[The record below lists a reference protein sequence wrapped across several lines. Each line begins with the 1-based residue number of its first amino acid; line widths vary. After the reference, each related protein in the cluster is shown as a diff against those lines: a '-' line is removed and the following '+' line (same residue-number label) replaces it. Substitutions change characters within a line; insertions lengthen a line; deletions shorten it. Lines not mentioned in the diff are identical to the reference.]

1 MTFTQAPMPAK
12 PIKTDDDV
20 SGVTD
25 LFSVIFVG
33 QMKLI
38 AALQTKCA
46 TSSDER
52 DHENLASAIEGYEA
66 MIAIA
71 SRPTEGMY
79 MVSRNDN

>member
-1 MTFTQAPMPAK
+1 MPSK
-12 PIKTDDDV
+12 PSKTDDDV

-38 AALQTKCA
+38 ATLQAKCE

-52 DHENLASAIEGYEA
+52 DHENLSSAIEGYEA
-66 MIAIA
+66 LIAIA
-71 SRPTEGMY
+71 RTPADQAFMI
-79 MVSRNDN
+79 SRNNN

>member
-1 MTFTQAPMPAK
+1 MPAK
-12 PIKTDDDV
+12 RDETDDEV

-25 LFSVIFVG
+25 LFSVIFIG

-52 DHENLASAIEGYEA
+52 DHENLRSAIEGYEV
-66 MIAIA
+66 MIQIA
-71 SRPTEGMY
+71 RTPTDQGFMISR
-79 MVSRNDN
+79 SNN